1 MIAVKSMNTFFLD
14 SLVQERFFHKNHGFK
29 ILSVVIKI
37 QLELIIVLNLKR
49 IKCLSQPFHVSGWQ
63 TITQEA
69 NPVLWRKF
77 YCCYSPTYPTQ
88 NIFFVR
94 SFVFFVFVF
103 WSTKTTAANLQYL
116 AYLTPSKSINQVTLN
131 NEHRNYLYWAQFDLF
146 YYHINL

>member
-1 MIAVKSMNTFFLD
+1 MFMIAVKSMNTFFLD

-88 NIFFVR
+88 NIYLFGLSFSSFLFFGLLRRPLQIYSIWLIWLLQKVLTR
-94 SFVFFVFVF
+94 S
-103 WSTKTTAANLQYL
+103 
-116 AYLTPSKSINQVTLN
+116 
-131 NEHRNYLYWAQFDLF
+131 R
-146 YYHINL
+146 